1 MKANEVL
8 KILYKHQKEC
18 MQIAFNLMYNKDQY
32 FIEDIIQEM
41 YLSIAEQLH
50 NKKLKADEVIIN
62 NKPHFGII
70 KKTIL
75 QIIQIEAKRK
85 NKYNKNENLEILNVA
100 SNENSK
106 YLEEDINNLINNFYW
121 FDKKLLKLYTKK
133 FNSVRSLAKE
143 TKLGHVTVFEVINKC
158 KKKIKKRL
166 YEK

>member
-1 MKANEVL
+1 METNDVL
-8 KILYKHQKEC
+8 NILHKHQEKWLQIAKNLLYKED
-18 MQIAFNLMYNKDQY
+18 DQL
-32 FIEDIIQEM
+32 IKDIIQEM

-85 NKYNKNENLEILNVA
+85 NKYNKNENLEIINVA
-100 SNENSK
+100 TNENSK

>member
-1 MKANEVL
+1 VETNDVL
-8 KILYKHQKEC
+8 NILHKHQEKWLQIAKNLLYKED
-18 MQIAFNLMYNKDQY
+18 DQL
-32 FIEDIIQEM
+32 IKDIIQEM

>member
-1 MKANEVL
+1 METNDVL
-8 KILYKHQKEC
+8 NILHKHQEKWLQIAKNLLYKED
-18 MQIAFNLMYNKDQY
+18 DQL
-32 FIEDIIQEM
+32 IKDIIQEM